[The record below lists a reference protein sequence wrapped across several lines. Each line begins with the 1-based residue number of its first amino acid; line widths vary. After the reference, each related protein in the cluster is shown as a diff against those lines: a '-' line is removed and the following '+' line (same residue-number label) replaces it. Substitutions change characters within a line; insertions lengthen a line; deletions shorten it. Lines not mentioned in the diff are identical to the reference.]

1 MSFCCYRVR
10 IACPKCFSL
19 HLELGFSDGA
29 VQFQF
34 LLEPMREHLRQKQY
48 AIHFGLC
55 EFVWINYVWRS
66 PLIFGIL
73 GAIRS
78 PSLRHWW
85 WLWANSSKLIRFTWA
100 NALDLFLKTVCL
112 QFYKLNLIELDKRKL
127 FLMKSRSN
135 IRLFMALY
143 EFISKDSYKI
153 GCYWKI
159 CLKFV
164 HT

>member
-55 EFVWINYVWRS
+55 EFVWINYVWR
-66 PLIFGIL
+66 PPLILIFGIL

-85 WLWANSSKLIRFTWA
+85 WLWANSSKLICFTWA

-112 QFYKLNLIELDKRKL
+112 QFYKFNLIELDKRKL
-127 FLMKSRSN
+127 FLMNSRSISDYLWIFICIYKSR
-135 IRLFMALY
+135 
-143 EFISKDSYKI
+143 
-153 GCYWKI
+153 
-159 CLKFV
+159 
-164 HT
+164 